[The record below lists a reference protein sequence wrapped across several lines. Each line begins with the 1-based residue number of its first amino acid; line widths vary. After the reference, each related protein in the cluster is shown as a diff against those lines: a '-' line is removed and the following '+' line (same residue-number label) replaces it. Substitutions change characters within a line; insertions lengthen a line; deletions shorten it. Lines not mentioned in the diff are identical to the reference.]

1 MDSAQEPR
9 VVISLDVL
17 IWEFCLAQLQ
27 DSGQLAVI
35 HLLSAQ
41 RNYYD
46 DSFSSQQAFD
56 LVIVTVL
63 DINDN
68 VPEFGST
75 MYAGMVQENAQLGT
89 VVEVVSH

>member
-1 MDSAQEPR
+1 M
-9 VVISLDVL
+9 
-17 IWEFCLAQLQ
+17 
-27 DSGQLAVI
+27 
-35 HLLSAQ
+35 
-41 RNYYD
+41 
-46 DSFSSQQAFD
+46 
-56 LVIVTVL
+56 IVTVL